1 MRTTRQP
8 STTRAPGTVVLERLA
23 GAVGGEAV
31 ALDDEALLGPAG
43 VELAVI
49 ALAIDPRSRETMGI
63 EDREEQA
70 LEVASRPRLAVL
82 SVVGQDSSDRVGPSS
97 SRIPREE
104 GIEGDRTREPPVLG
118 VLERVLELVR
128 RDDGGEVEERARRG
142 GHRDA
147 LLVRDLVGRQCDAM
161 D

>member
-49 ALAIDPRSRETMGI
+49 ALAIDPRSRETIGI
-63 EDREEQA
+63 DDREEQA

-82 SVVGQDSSDRVGPSS
+82 SVVGQDSSAVGP
-97 SRIPREE
+97 
-104 GIEGDRTREPPVLG
+104 GI
-118 VLERVLELVR
+118 
-128 RDDGGEVEERARRG
+128 ARGRHRG
-142 GHRDA
+142 RPG
-147 LLVRDLVGRQCDAM
+147 L
-161 D
+161 

>member
-8 STTRAPGTVVLERLA
+8 STTRARSRARSSSNALRVPWGR
-23 GAVGGEAV
+23 EAV

-49 ALAIDPRSRETMGI
+49 ALAIDPRSRKTIDI

-97 SRIPREE
+97 SRIPCEE
-104 GIEGDRTREPPVLG
+104 G
-118 VLERVLELVR
+118 
-128 RDDGGEVEERARRG
+128 
-142 GHRDA
+142 
-147 LLVRDLVGRQCDAM
+147 
-161 D
+161 